1 MRRQL
6 PLDADAFVLCSFN
19 DAFKFEPITFA
30 AWMQVRPTGPSMSTL

>member
-1 MRRQL
+1 MGRQL